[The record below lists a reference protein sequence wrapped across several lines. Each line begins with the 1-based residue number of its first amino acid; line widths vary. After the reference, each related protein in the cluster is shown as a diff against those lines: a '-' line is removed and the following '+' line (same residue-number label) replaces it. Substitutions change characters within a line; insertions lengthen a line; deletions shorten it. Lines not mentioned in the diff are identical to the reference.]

1 MPLFMVLEQPQPNW
15 KSSVSPILMIVI
27 KCLMMGIKYI
37 NVCAYF
43 SLSLRDCKK
52 EYCTYYPSR
61 NKNKTK
67 TKFASFLKNAET

>member
-1 MPLFMVLEQPQPNW
+1 
-15 KSSVSPILMIVI
+15 MIVI
-27 KCLMMGIKYI
+27 KCLMMDIKYI

-43 SLSLRDCKK
+43 SLSLRNYKK
-52 EYCTYYPSR
+52 ECCTYYPSR